1 MLRTDLSTRNI
12 ERMDMNERKRLA
24 AEHKRLAAS
33 RRDRIGYVEAFWHT
47 IAAFTVQGRIF
58 EVAKLRD
65 RRKPVLLLFDE
76 RKSVAHPLAYFQ
88 SQETAQEFIDLFRI
102 LAPYPAASSATL
114 PPHFAS
120 EDPPHKP
127 PLR

>member
-1 MLRTDLSTRNI
+1 MSYDPNHPSDL
-12 ERMDMNERKRLA
+12 
-24 AEHKRLAAS
+24 
-33 RRDRIGYVEAFWHT
+33 FWHT

>member
-1 MLRTDLSTRNI
+1 MSYDPDHPSDL
-12 ERMDMNERKRLA
+12 
-24 AEHKRLAAS
+24 
-33 RRDRIGYVEAFWHT
+33 FWHT
-47 IAAFTVQGRIF
+47 IAAFSVRGRMF

-65 RRKPVLLLFDE
+65 RRKPILILYDE
-76 RKSVAHPLAYFQ
+76 RGVVAHKLASFD

-127 PLR
+127 SSSQR